1 MNNKGVGVIFCLIA
15 AILTAVR
22 YIAAALFMSNLSAWS
37 AELFQSGL
45 DYVGTPLKTAAIV
58 SLIAG
63 IAFLAFGV
71 FQDLRKAKKD

>member
-15 AILTAVR
+15 AILTAAR

>member
-1 MNNKGVGVIFCLIA
+1 MNNTGIGVIFCLIA

-22 YIAAALFMSNLSAWS
+22 YIAAALFMSNVSTWS

-63 IAFLAFGV
+63 IVFLAFGV